1 MLLGVPFPGERNRL
15 IRLLVEKLEVRE
27 TGIDMEL
34 KTNGLTKLI
43 NMYELIKSGDI
54 EAIRLGERFGI
65 SKESLVTFIERQK
78 IDPPHISF

>member
-54 EAIRLGERFGI
+54 EAIRLGEKAIRDFERVAGGI
-65 SKESLVTFIERQK
+65 
-78 IDPPHISF
+78 H